1 VGTQTFLTLD
11 EPFVPRPTRTEPR
24 VWMRHVAIFAAPGRE
39 LRRLTLQPGLN
50 VVWAPDAEP
59 DERVGSKIGHGAGK
73 TLLVRML
80 RHVLGEPDITSPED
94 AAALVAKFPEGYV
107 AAEVF
112 VDGEPWAVRRPFD
125 ASRGSSALRAS
136 FLEEVLEPSEDG
148 GYDEF
153 LDALRGTLGDAL
165 ETLRPLG
172 DPWLA
177 ALSWMSRDQERR
189 FGGPLRW
196 RDRIATPASKM
207 ARVAQVQ
214 RVRAIRSLLNVR
226 ADEDLATEEA
236 VAGLEH
242 REKQTIRRL
251 ADCEREVAWLSCRL
265 EREGHGEAAELVEQ
279 PLVLAA
285 VVRQLE
291 GEVDTL
297 DAAASEPEGLAKA
310 RAKLE
315 QARVDEA
322 VERARLEAL
331 RSFAGEDAD
340 CGLCHASCE
349 EAFARTASGRR
360 RDPIKT
366 AQRAIARQEK
376 AHARA
381 EKKLETA
388 RRRFAK
394 AQQKE
399 RDGARKARL
408 RWADARERLGRAK
421 DLARHLER
429 RRALA
434 DELAAVQKEL
444 AAARADRERALRA
457 HAKAVG
463 RVRDTYDFVVRR
475 LAGQDSRGRFALGTT
490 GFEAGIRM
498 ADGRRGTSPAMR
510 VMETL
515 ALDLTALIL
524 ASEGNAALPG
534 FWIHDSPREADLAR
548 SHYDALYRLVSW
560 LEDSTNA
567 PGFQYLVTTTTRPP
581 SSVAFR
587 ALKLGAAT
595 NDELLL
601 RTAL

>member
-1 VGTQTFLTLD
+1 MWL
-11 EPFVPRPTRTEPR
+11 
-24 VWMRHVAIFAAPGRE
+24 RHVAIFAAPGRE

-80 RHVLGEPDITSPED
+80 RHVLGEPDVTSPDD
-94 AAALVAKFPEGYV
+94 AQALVAKFPDGYV

-125 ASRGSSALRAS
+125 VSRGSSALRAS

-148 GYDEF
+148 GYDDF

-177 ALSWMSRDQERR
+177 ALAWMSRDQERR

-196 RDRIATPASKM
+196 RDRNATPSSKM
-207 ARVAQVQ
+207 ARVAQIQ
-214 RVRAIRSLLNVR
+214 RVRAIRSLLHVR
-226 ADEDLATEEA
+226 ADEDLATEDV

-242 REKQTIRRL
+242 REKQTIRKL

-265 EREGHGEAAELVEQ
+265 EREGHGEASELVGQ
-279 PLVLAA
+279 PLMVAA
-285 VVRQLE
+285 VVRELE
-291 GEVDTL
+291 AEVDAL
-297 DAAASEPEGLAKA
+297 EAAAAEPESIAKA
-310 RAKLE
+310 RGALVE
-315 QARVDEA
+315 ARVAEA
-322 VERARLEAL
+322 VERTRLEAL
-331 RSFAGEDAD
+331 QSFAGDDAD
-340 CGLCHASCE
+340 CGLCHSSAE
-349 EAFARTASGRR
+349 QAFAHTPSGRR
-360 RDPIKT
+360 RDPVKT
-366 AQRAIARQEK
+366 AQRAIAKQEK

-381 EKKLETA
+381 QKRAETA
-388 RRRFAK
+388 QRRFEK
-394 AQQKE
+394 AQEKQ

-408 RWADARERLGRAK
+408 AWADARERLGRAK
-421 DLARHLER
+421 DLARQLDR
-429 RRALA
+429 RRELGE
-434 DELAAVQKEL
+434 ELAVVQKEL
-444 AAARADRERALRA
+444 AAARADRERALKT
-457 HAKAVG
+457 HAKAIG

-475 LAGQDSRGRFALGTT
+475 LAGQDSRGRFAVGAT
-490 GFEAGIRM
+490 GFEAGIRH

-560 LEDSTNA
+560 LEDSTQT

-587 ALKLGAAT
+587 AIKLGAAS